1 MVGAYRSLAT
11 TFLLEGDFQSGLQ
24 HARRGIK
31 IWREGGMPSPVEEVH
46 APAILCLA
54 LGAVCEW
61 TLGEIA
67 SCQAMMT
74 EALSLAKT
82 LNDSHALA
90 MALMLAGNLRHFEND
105 PAGVEHCASVL
116 IELSTR
122 HHFASWLAAGEIL
135 HGWGLSVAGHG
146 AAGVSR
152 IEEGI
157 NGWRASGLGFV
168 VSFWLALK
176 AEALYLANRTQEALA
191 AIKEAEEL
199 VERSGERFYFAELHR
214 LRGVFLRLW
223 ALRRPKLGFV
233 SGSHQ
238 HRTGAEVNFAREA
251 CRSNLRRISQAKSA
265 RAGSTCLLRA

>member
-31 IWREGGMPSPVEEVH
+31 IWREGGMPSLVEEVH

-90 MALMLAGNLRHFEND
+90 MALMLVGNLRHFEND

-214 LRGVFLRLW
+214 LRGVFLT
-223 ALRRPKLGFV
+223 AL
-233 SGSHQ
+233 
-238 HRTGAEVNFAREA
+238 GAEETEIGLRFGQPSAPHGS
-251 CRSNLRRISQAKSA
+251 RSQFR
-265 RAGSTCLLRA
+265 